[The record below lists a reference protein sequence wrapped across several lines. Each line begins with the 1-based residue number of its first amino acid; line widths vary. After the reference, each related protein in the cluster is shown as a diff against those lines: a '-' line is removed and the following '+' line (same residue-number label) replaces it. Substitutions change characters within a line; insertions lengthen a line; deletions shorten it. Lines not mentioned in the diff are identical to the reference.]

1 VPYFHYAGLK
11 ARVIAM
17 VYDLLV
23 IAGYAVVLAIAA
35 SLFFRL
41 TSTDRL
47 MDPAW
52 TRDGVAFLTLVLPTV
67 LYFSI
72 QESFRRPS
80 TFGKRKMGLRVT
92 DRPGRRLIIGRTLL
106 RSGIRF
112 LPRQLA
118 HTAVFQL

>member
-1 VPYFHYAGLK
+1 
-11 ARVIAM
+11 M